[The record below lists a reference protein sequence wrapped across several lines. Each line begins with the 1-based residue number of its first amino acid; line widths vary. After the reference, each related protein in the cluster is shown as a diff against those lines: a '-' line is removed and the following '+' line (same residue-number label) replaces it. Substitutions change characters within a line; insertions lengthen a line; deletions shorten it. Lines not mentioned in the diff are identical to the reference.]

1 MSVNTEV
8 SLINWDIL
16 HNKNT
21 SNDMQVHIVRTLC
34 IIVEQLLRHVHLKFM
49 HEVLFICLRNVC

>member
-21 SNDMQVHIVRTLC
+21 SNDMQVHRVRTLC
-34 IIVEQLLRHVHLKFM
+34 IIVEQLLRHVH
-49 HEVLFICLRNVC
+49 